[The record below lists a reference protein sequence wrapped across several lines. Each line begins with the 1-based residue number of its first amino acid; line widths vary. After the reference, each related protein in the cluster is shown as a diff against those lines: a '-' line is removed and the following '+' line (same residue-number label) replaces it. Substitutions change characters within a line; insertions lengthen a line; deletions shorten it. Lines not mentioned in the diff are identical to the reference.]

1 MTAATKA
8 VHIHLRGH
16 LPRDS
21 FREGWGEL
29 TKRKSPALERGLLDK
44 FFSD

>member
-8 VHIHLRGH
+8 VHIHLRGN

-29 TKRKSPALERGLLDK
+29 TKRKSPHWSGPTGQIS
-44 FFSD
+44 F